1 MAEIPIL
8 DPPESVTDLFGLRC
22 LEQDGVASLHDIEA
36 EEGDEQG
43 LFDEFELDHRA
54 ARQIGVALDESDDE
68 PRLD

>member
-8 DPPESVTDLFGLRC
+8 DPPESVIDLFGLRC

-54 ARQIGVALDESDDE
+54 ARQIGVALDDSDDE